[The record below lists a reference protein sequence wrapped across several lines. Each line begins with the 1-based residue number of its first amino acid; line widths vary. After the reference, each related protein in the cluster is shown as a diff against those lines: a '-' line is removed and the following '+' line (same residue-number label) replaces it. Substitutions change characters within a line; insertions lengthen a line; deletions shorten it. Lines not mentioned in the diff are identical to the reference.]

1 MNEQLVRCAYW
12 IGRARAMA
20 ALNDMAEMAEMLDKA
35 ADSLCEGAAVPS
47 TPSVSRQLPATG
59 TWTADAKEEEWQ

>member
-35 ADSLCEGAAVPS
+35 ADSLCEGASVPS
-47 TPSVSRQLPATG
+47 PPSVSRQVLPSTG
-59 TWTADAKEEEWQ
+59 QWTADAKEEWQ